1 MITRRRFAVS
11 GAFKDEDV
19 CIKEL
24 SRVRPLGSSAV
35 TTYGDQHS
43 GDDGGSR

>member
-1 MITRRRFAVS
+1 MITLRRFAVS
-11 GAFKDEDV
+11 GDFKDEDV

-24 SRVRPLGSSAV
+24 SRVKPPGSSAV
-35 TTYGDQHS
+35 MTYREQHS